1 MIDSREKFM
10 FLHRD
15 DVARSSELLMARGW
29 LASRDPAFQ
38 QQVLRSAR
46 LQTYAPKQTLYRVG
60 DEPDGLYGVVAGSVS
75 ISVPTDNGLDYL
87 AVRGDPGFWIGDLA
101 FFSEQK
107 RLVTVTAA
115 TEVRA
120 LFVST
125 INMRAIVNADPGR
138 YRDFYALT
146 HENMALTLRIL
157 GNMATPGSDHRLGLR
172 LLQHDDMHAAP
183 GAWLEYSQDEL
194 AQMLAMSAPTLQRAL
209 KRLSQAGMIEVGY
222 ARVRV
227 IDRDRLIRHCAA

>member
-1 MIDSREKFM
+1 MIDSRENFM

-15 DVARSSELLMARGW
+15 DVARFSEPLIARGW

-38 QQVLRSAR
+38 QQVLASAR
-46 LQTYAPKQTLYRVG
+46 LQSYAPKQALYRVG

-87 AVRGDPGFWIGDLA
+87 AVRADPGFWIGDLA

-115 TEVRA
+115 TEVKA
-120 LFVST
+120 LFIST

-172 LLQHDDMHAAP
+172 ILQHDDMHPAP

-222 ARVRV
+222 ARIRV

>member
-1 MIDSREKFM
+1 MIDSRENFM
-10 FLHRD
+10 RLHRD
-15 DVARSSELLMARGW
+15 DVARSSELLRARGW

-38 QQVLRSAR
+38 QQVLASAR
-46 LQTYAPKQTLYRVG
+46 LRTFAAKQALYRVG
-60 DEPDGLYGVVAGSVS
+60 DEPDGLYGVYEGSVS
-75 ISVPTDNGLDYL
+75 VSVPTDNGLDYL
-87 AVRGDPGFWIGDLA
+87 AVRADPGFWIGDLA
-101 FFSEQK
+101 FFSEQT

-115 TEVRA
+115 TEVKA
-120 LFVST
+120 LFVSSVD
-125 INMRAIVNADPGR
+125 MHAIVRTDPGR

-172 LLQHDDMHAAP
+172 LLQHDDMHPAP

-194 AQMLAMSAPTLQRAL
+194 AQMLAMSVPTLQRAL